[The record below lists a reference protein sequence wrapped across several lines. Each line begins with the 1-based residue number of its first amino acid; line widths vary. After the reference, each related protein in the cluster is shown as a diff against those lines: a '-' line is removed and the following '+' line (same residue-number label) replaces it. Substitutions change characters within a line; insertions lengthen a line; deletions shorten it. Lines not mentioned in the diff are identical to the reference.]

1 MSEPKLDLSAIER
14 ELAELGEDGPSA
26 EELALL
32 EGGAVEHSGPVASV
46 VLLSE
51 LSQPHAFDDLSELE
65 THRGWRK
72 VEARLGD
79 EAAKRAGGPG
89 STEPASKPGG
99 AGSGSPRRW
108 LYAAFGV
115 AAAAAL
121 TLIVVDPNGNEGN
134 QGSEASASVD
144 AEELAAMG
152 KEARGLLDAI
162 DDGKTDTE
170 RAQAMLADYEARLSP
185 SDAGD
190 DNRGGG

>member
-51 LSQPHAFDDLSELE
+51 LGQPHAFDDLSELE

-79 EAAKRAGGPG
+79 EASKQAGDPS
-89 STEPASKPGG
+89 STEPAAKPSG
-99 AGSGSPRRW
+99 ASSPRRW

-121 TLIVVDPNGNEGN
+121 TLIVVDPNGNEGSD
-134 QGSEASASVD
+134 GSASVD